1 MFTSRLHE
9 AKAWLR
15 HVVCARGPH
24 GVHSPFVYQ
33 LITFVLRSKQRS
45 ELYGAIERERS
56 RLRRSREVI
65 EVVDFGVG
73 SRVQRGAI
81 RSVSTIAKTALQP
94 STHACAIARLA
105 IQSKVT
111 SILELG
117 TSFGV
122 TTAHLAAAMS
132 HAKVFTIEGS
142 ASVAKI
148 AGGVW
153 NNLGLNEIVVTIS
166 DFQSVLFTLL
176 KRMQTV
182 DLVIVDGD
190 HRGDACLSYIDT
202 ILPFTH
208 ENTVIVIDDIYWSPS
223 MTQAWEKCSRD
234 SRFSLSLDFFDFGV
248 LYQTKGRVKE
258 HFRLRRP
265 WVSIG

>member
-1 MFTSRLHE
+1 MFTNRLHE

-15 HVVCARGPH
+15 HVVCACGPH

-33 LITFVLRSKQRS
+33 LITSVLRSKQRS

-56 RLRRSREVI
+56 RLRRSKEFI

-73 SRVQRGAI
+73 SRVQRGAM
-81 RSVSTIAKTALQP
+81 RSVSTIAKASLQP
-94 STHACAIARLA
+94 SSHACAIARLA
-105 IQSKVT
+105 LHSKVT

-122 TTAHLAAAMS
+122 TTAHLASAMPQ
-132 HAKVFTIEGS
+132 AKVFTIEGS

-148 AGGVW
+148 AAGVW
-153 NNLGLNEIVVTIS
+153 NNLGLNENDITIS
-166 DFQSVLFTLL
+166 DFQSGLFTLL
-176 KRMQTV
+176 KRIQTV

-190 HRGDACLSYIDT
+190 HRGDACLSYIET
-202 ILPFTH
+202 IMPFTH

-223 MTQAWEKCSRD
+223 MTQAWERCLQD
-234 SRFSLSLDFFDFGV
+234 SRFTLSLDFFDFGV

-265 WVSIG
+265 WIGIL